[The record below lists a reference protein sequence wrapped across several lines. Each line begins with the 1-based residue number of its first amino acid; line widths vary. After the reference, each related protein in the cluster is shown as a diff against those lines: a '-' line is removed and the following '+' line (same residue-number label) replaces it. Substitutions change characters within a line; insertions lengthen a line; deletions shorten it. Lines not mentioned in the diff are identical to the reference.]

1 MSKITN
7 ASFQLGSFKFTKL
20 LIDLDEADPNSEIQI
35 SFDPSGVFHIADK
48 RFDLTIIFRA
58 KFENSTDDFIRT
70 SLTGSFLFEDVD
82 SFEGVPDFFYRNSIA
97 ILFPYIRAFISSI
110 TVQANILPVV
120 LPTLNLSSLESRLR
134 EQTEVA
140 E

>member
-20 LIDLDEADPNSEIQI
+20 WIDIDEADPNSEIQI
-35 SFDPSGVFHIADK
+35 SFDPSGVFHNTEK
-48 RFDLTIIFRA
+48 RFDLTIEFRA
-58 KFENSTDDFIRT
+58 RFENSTNDFIRT
-70 SLTGSFLFEDVD
+70 SLIGSFSFEDVD

-120 LPTLNLSSLESRLR
+120 LPTLNLSTLENRLR